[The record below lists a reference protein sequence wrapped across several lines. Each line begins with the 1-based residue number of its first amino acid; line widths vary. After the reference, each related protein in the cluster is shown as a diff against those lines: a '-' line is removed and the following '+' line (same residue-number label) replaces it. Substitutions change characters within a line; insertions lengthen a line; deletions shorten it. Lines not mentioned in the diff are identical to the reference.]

1 MRYNVENEKLTIYF
15 RGELNSSNSEETEK
29 EIDGILS
36 KTQFKSVVLDFAE
49 LTYISSAGLRIIL
62 KIKREHDDTKVVNVI
77 DEVFDVFEMVG
88 FNNFLTI
95 EKKA

>member
-1 MRYNVENEKLTIYF
+1 MSPT
-15 RGELNSSNSEETEK
+15 
-29 EIDGILS
+29 D
-36 KTQFKSVVLDFAE
+36 
-49 LTYISSAGLRIIL
+49 ISSAGLRIIL

>member
-15 RGELNSSNSEETEK
+15 HGELNSSNSEETEK

-36 KTQFKSVVLDFAE
+36 KSQFKSVVLDFAE

>member
-36 KTQFKSVVLDFAE
+36 KSQFKSVVLDFEE

>member
-1 MRYNVENEKLTIYF
+1 MQITQKLDGTTLRLSLKGRLSTDTINELDEIVSNKLDNINK
-15 RGELNSSNSEETEK
+15 L
-29 EIDGILS
+29 I
-36 KTQFKSVVLDFAE
+36 LDFSNLE
-49 LTYISSAGLRIIL
+49 FISSAGLRIIL
-62 KIKREHDDTKVVNVI
+62 KIKREHDDTKVVHVI